1 MRLRYSF
8 AVFLLLLVSGLGWW
22 ANFVFI
28 ATPVSSHRM
37 RSFFVFSSEE
47 PQRPDLVQGQILKR
61 DLFEFL
67 DRLVTYELY
76 YRSLYGRFTKMVSR
90 VGVSIPQ
97 KISKHYEI
105 QVIEATS
112 DRLLIRAFSEADHG
126 VVEQVSINEN
136 YEVEANFN
144 LPSPR
149 TEYLRVQAMKQLRQ
163 LRSALQWQ
171 DLEERGVFK
180 GYFKYEV
187 RKDSENRKVAFAIG
201 LRPPV
206 AGLQLEFGPNQGDDW
221 VYAEDLA
228 LIFDN
233 FFDPSIVSA
242 PAQGTQGDVMSSE
255 ERERL
260 AQKIF
265 YGEMGRYAKT
275 LSELSKIANFHFD
288 ETKNVSEH
296 SSDKKNQETDR
307 QISSQKK
314 PLEVEPI
321 EVPNRSK
328 AAR

>member
-22 ANFVFI
+22 AHFVLK
-28 ATPVSSHRM
+28 PSSNASNQM
-37 RSFFVFSSEE
+37 RSFYAFSFDEPKRADTVKSE
-47 PQRPDLVQGQILKR
+47 ILKR
-61 DLFEFL
+61 DLLEFL
-67 DRLVTYELY
+67 DRLVSYELY

-90 VGVSIPQ
+90 VGMSIPQ
-97 KISKHYEI
+97 RISKDYEI
-105 QVIEATS
+105 QVIEATN

-126 VVEQVSINEN
+126 VVEQVSINQN
-136 YEVEANFN
+136 YEVEANFS
-144 LPSPR
+144 LPAPR
-149 TEYLRVQAMKQLRQ
+149 IEYLRVHAMKHLRQ
-163 LRSALQWQ
+163 LRSSLPGQS
-171 DLEERGVFK
+171 LEELGIFK

-206 AGLQLEFGPNQGDDW
+206 AGAQLEFGLSQGDDW

-228 LIFDN
+228 IILEN
-233 FFDPSIVSA
+233 FFDRSIVS
-242 PAQGTQGDVMSSE
+242 PPGQEFQSDVMSSE

-288 ETKNVSEH
+288 ETKNVPEP

-307 QISSQKK
+307 QISSEKK

-321 EVPNRSK
+321 QSPIQSK
-328 AAR
+328 GAR